1 MIENDDQL
9 HQVRRDLEY
18 WRQSMTTGG
27 SWLGNERHQA
37 EIAALRREIVEY
49 ERRRAP
55 PETAPEPTHP
65 AEPDDPNAG

>member
-9 HQVRRDLEY
+9 RKARSDLEY
-18 WRQSMTTGG
+18 WRHSMTTGG

-49 ERRRAP
+49 ERRREAS
-55 PETAPEPTHP
+55 ERA
-65 AEPDDPNAG
+65 AEPVEPIHSDAG